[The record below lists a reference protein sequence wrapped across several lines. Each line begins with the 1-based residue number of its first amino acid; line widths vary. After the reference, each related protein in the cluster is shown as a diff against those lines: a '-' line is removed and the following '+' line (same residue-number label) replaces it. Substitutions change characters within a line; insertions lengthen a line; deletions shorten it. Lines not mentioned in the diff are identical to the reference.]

1 MEVALTF
8 GSLGDIIAVCQLAI
22 HLGRAIGNSQYGSA
36 KEYQAL
42 RKDLDGFVKVLMQV
56 RPFYH
61 LSIPGGMSP
70 PTHNLVCAPLLMIQQ
85 VVATYPQREFT
96 PYLEGLDTATKETVD
111 DCAGLIREALCRW
124 QKKYHQAL
132 SPSGSG
138 NALKDAGRKMEWFLR
153 EQERVVEL
161 QAKLSQSIQR
171 LTLLSALAAR

>member
-22 HLGRAIGNSQYGSA
+22 HLGRAIGSSQYGSA

-42 RKDLDGFVKVLMQV
+42 RKDLDEFVKVLMQV
-56 RPFYH
+56 RP
-61 LSIPGGMSP
+61 
-70 PTHNLVCAPLLMIQQ
+70 TDNLVYAASINERQQ

-111 DCAGLIREALCRW
+111 DCASLIRQALDRW

-132 SPSGSG
+132 SPNGSG
-138 NALKDAGRKMEWFLR
+138 NALKDVGRKMEWFLR
-153 EQERVVEL
+153 EQERAAEL
-161 QAKLSQSIQR
+161 QAKLSQGIQR
-171 LTLLSALAAR
+171 LTLLNALAIR